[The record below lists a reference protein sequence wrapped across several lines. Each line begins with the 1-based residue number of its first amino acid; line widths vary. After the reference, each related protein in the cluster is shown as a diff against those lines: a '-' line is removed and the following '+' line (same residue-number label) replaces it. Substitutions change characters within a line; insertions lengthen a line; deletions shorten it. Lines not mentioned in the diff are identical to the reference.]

1 MKKDIAERFAELMF
15 NQRRKFHEPYGTD
28 YARTLS
34 TEKLKELWDKYD
46 GIDTSIGDDNISGE
60 AIHMI
65 LNERK
70 EGSYC
75 AV

>member
-1 MKKDIAERFAELMF
+1 MGDDIAERFAKLI
-15 NQRRKFHEPYGTD
+15 RDKHKWREPYGTE
-28 YARTLS
+28 YARSLS
-34 TEKLKELWDKYD
+34 TERLKELWDKYD
-46 GIDTSIGDDNISGE
+46 GIDTSIGDDMISGE
-60 AIHMI
+60 AIYLV